1 MPLGTWIDLGG
12 GWRVAPQQYVLY
24 TGLQYRY
31 DPGVALVGIGAFV
44 LLAGLI
50 ISFYFL
56 PARLYVRVD
65 PAGAGRSRVGVAA
78 TTVKGYDV
86 FERVRTVGGSIGTG
100 TRWRSDGSANVKMPL
115 DELLLAVALASY
127 ALGAL
132 ALIAYFFS
140 REEWL
145 RDVGAPLAIMGCVA
159 QFAQLGRALRDDAR
173 LAAAQPLRFALALC
187 RDVGGDL
194 YRLRFSLPPVVR
206 GRIRARACGDFSRL
220 RRDVERRHDA
230 AGSLAAIVL
239 GEDSRAAR
247 RLVVR
252 GVFGRLRLLARI
264 SAEVLCRARLR
275 TPRTG
280 RAARDRCRRDDP
292 GARVRPSDAAT
303 IRRDTPALSAAA
315 AAGNPVARWLDA
327 LPSLSQLD
335 VIVYRAVAI
344 GLPLISIGIIT
355 GAMWAKE
362 AWGAYWQ
369 WDPKET
375 AALFSWILYLAYMH
389 LHTRHAWR
397 GVRTNWVSVIGFL
410 SIIFCYLGVNIW
422 ISGLHSYKV

>member
-1 MPLGTWIDLGG
+1 M
-12 GWRVAPQQYVLY
+12 
-24 TGLQYRY
+24 
-31 DPGVALVGIGAFV
+31 
-44 LLAGLI
+44 
-50 ISFYFL
+50 
-56 PARLYVRVD
+56 
-65 PAGAGRSRVGVAA
+65 
-78 TTVKGYDV
+78 
-86 FERVRTVGGSIGTG
+86 
-100 TRWRSDGSANVKMPL
+100 KMPL

-140 REEWL
+140 REVWL
-145 RDVGAPLAIMGCVA
+145 RDVGAPLAIMGCIA
-159 QFAQLGRALRDDAR
+159 QFAQLGARWQMTHVWPLLNLYGSLSLFAAMSVAIYIGFAFRYRLWLVGGFVLALAAIFLAYGVTWNEGTMPPVPSLQSYWAKIHVPIVVSSYAAFLVAFVFSLLYLLKYYAERAFERPAPAAR
-173 LAAAQPLRFALALC
+173 LATDAGATIPAHAFAA
-187 RDVGGDL
+187 
-194 YRLRFSLPPVVR
+194 
-206 GRIRARACGDFSRL
+206 
-220 RRDVERRHDA
+220 
-230 AGSLAAIVL
+230 
-239 GEDSRAAR
+239 
-247 RLVVR
+247 
-252 GVFGRLRLLARI
+252 
-264 SAEVLCRARLR
+264 
-275 TPRTG
+275 
-280 RAARDRCRRDDP
+280 
-292 GARVRPSDAAT
+292 SDAAT

-315 AAGNPVARWLDA
+315 LAGNPVARWLDA
-327 LPSLSQLD
+327 LPSLSLLD

-397 GVRTNWVSVIGFL
+397 GLRSNWVSVIGFL